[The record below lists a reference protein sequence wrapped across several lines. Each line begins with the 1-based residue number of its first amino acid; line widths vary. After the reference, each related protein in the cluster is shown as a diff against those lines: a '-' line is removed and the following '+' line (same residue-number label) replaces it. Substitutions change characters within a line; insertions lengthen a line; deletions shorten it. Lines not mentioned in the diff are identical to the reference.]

1 MKNMGE
7 QRTWRSHISGMSV
20 LEVVQE
26 PSTSDSSDKEICEDM
41 SNMSKKH
48 QQQASGLLA
57 LVFSRSEGRSA
68 KDHYPFQSHGLHQHM
83 QMVNS

>member
-1 MKNMGE
+1 MTNMRE

-41 SNMSKKH
+41 SNM
-48 QQQASGLLA
+48 
-57 LVFSRSEGRSA
+57 
-68 KDHYPFQSHGLHQHM
+68 
-83 QMVNS
+83 